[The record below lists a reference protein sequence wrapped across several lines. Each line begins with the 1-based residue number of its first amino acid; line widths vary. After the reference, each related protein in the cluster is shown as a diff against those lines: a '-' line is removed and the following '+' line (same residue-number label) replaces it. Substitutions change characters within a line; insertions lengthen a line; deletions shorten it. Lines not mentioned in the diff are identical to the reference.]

1 MKLLRDIWNNSKTS
15 KIYFCILYNKWL
27 QLFVLIINYHP
38 LIRWQYFENDHW
50 NKLLYSIFGSTK
62 YVFIKHVFSST
73 FPVAFL
79 TGDLIITDWHKKS
92 SIPLIFSLLRIPNL
106 KSNEISFLELRF
118 QTVLNNN
125 VNSLANIYLF
135 KVNKNTRKK
144 CEICSELTIKTRTT
158 ADVFLVSLLLTLNV
172 FHIFL

>member
-1 MKLLRDIWNNSKTS
+1 MITEIS
-15 KIYFCILYNKWL
+15 YCILFLEARNMSL
-27 QLFVLIINYHP
+27 
-38 LIRWQYFENDHW
+38 
-50 NKLLYSIFGSTK
+50 SSM
-62 YVFIKHVFSST
+62 FSRRL

-92 SIPLIFSLLRIPNL
+92 TIPLIFSLLRIPNL

-125 VNSLANIYLF
+125 VNSLANIYLL